1 MNKQR
6 RKPRHS
12 LVPYTTI
19 QAASKGD
26 AIAIDSVLRHYGGYI
41 TRLSSRPV
49 YDQNGRLHMR
59 VDEVMRRRLEIK
71 LISGILAFRAN

>member
-1 MNKQR
+1 MNKLR
-6 RKPRHS
+6 HKPRHS
-12 LVPYTTI
+12 LVSYATI
-19 QAASKGD
+19 QAASTGD
-26 AIAIDSVLRHYGGYI
+26 AAAIDSVLRHYEGYI

-71 LISGILAFRAN
+71 LISGILAFRVN